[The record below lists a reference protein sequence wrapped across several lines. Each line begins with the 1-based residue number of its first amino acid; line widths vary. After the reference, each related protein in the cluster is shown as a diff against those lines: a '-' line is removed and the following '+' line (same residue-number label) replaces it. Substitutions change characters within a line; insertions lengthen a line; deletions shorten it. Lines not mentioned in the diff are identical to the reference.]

1 MDRTAD
7 EPPPSVPRLG
17 VFGGTFDP
25 PHDGHRVVVAD
36 VADHLGLDRVLWIP
50 AGLPP
55 HKAAETVTP
64 GALRLEM
71 ARAAAEGDDR
81 FEASDIEIRRSG
93 PSYTVDTLADLARTY
108 PGAALFL
115 IVGVDQ
121 YRALRSWSR
130 PEEILRRATLVVMDR
145 DGEGALDVIPDVA
158 GADAAV
164 VAPVTRIDVSSTRI
178 REIVAAGGRIDDL
191 VPPGVLAVI
200 EREGLY
206 RTGS

>member
-1 MDRTAD
+1 
-7 EPPPSVPRLG
+7 
-17 VFGGTFDP
+17 
-25 PHDGHRVVVAD
+25 
-36 VADHLGLDRVLWIP
+36 
-50 AGLPP
+50 
-55 HKAAETVTP
+55 
-64 GALRLEM
+64 
-71 ARAAAEGDDR
+71 
-81 FEASDIEIRRSG
+81 
-93 PSYTVDTLADLARTY
+93 
-108 PGAALFL
+108 
-115 IVGVDQ
+115 
-121 YRALRSWSR
+121 
-130 PEEILRRATLVVMDR
+130 MDR